1 MSDDHAEEPRSEQET
16 LPAIP
21 EKRNVALDEERG
33 YIIPRDIDQ
42 AFRFAQAVVMA
53 RLAPDSYNNDPSK
66 VMLGAMAAMEAGL
79 PPLYGLRQIA
89 IINGRPTI
97 WGDAAMALIQASGQL
112 ADRIVTEIGPG
123 VDTDALGREEWPDS
137 YGFMVQLF
145 RKGQPTPYIGRF
157 TIADAKRAKL
167 WMDTRKKP
175 WWEHP
180 KRMLLVRAQAFPQ
193 RDGFADCLAGLAIRE
208 EIEDT
213 FGTEKPEV
221 ETSFLNDEPVTESL
235 TDQSAS
241 VAPDLTPEPEPETV
255 KRDLG
260 NDEDRTLNF

>member
-1 MSDDHAEEPRSEQET
+1 MSDDHQDTEDRQ
-16 LPAIP
+16 LPAVL
-21 EKRNVALDEERG
+21 EKHPVALNEERG
-33 YIIPRDIDQ
+33 YIMPTNIDE
-42 AFRFAQAVVMA
+42 AFRFAQAVVTA

-112 ADRIVTEIGPG
+112 ADRIVTEIGGG
-123 VDTDALGREEWPDS
+123 VDTDALPREEWPDS
-137 YGFMVQLF
+137 YGFMVQLY

-167 WMDTRKKP
+167 WTDTRKKP

-193 RDGFADCLAGLAIRE
+193 RDGFADCLAGLQIRE
-208 EIEDT
+208 EVEDT
-213 FGTEKPEV
+213 FGTDKPV
-221 ETSFLNDEPVTESL
+221 IETSFLSDEPVTDEPA
-235 TDQSAS
+235 DI
-241 VAPDLTPEPEPETV
+241 PDTT
-255 KRDLG
+255 RDLG
-260 NDEDRTLNF
+260 TPADMKEDF

>member
-1 MSDDHAEEPRSEQET
+1 MTDERDDPTPGAEPVQLEPQ

-21 EKRNVALDEERG
+21 AKRNVAVDEERG
-33 YIIPRDIDQ
+33 YIIPKDIDQ
-42 AFRFAQAVVMA
+42 AFRFAQAVVTA

-112 ADRIVTEIGPG
+112 ADRIVTELGGGI
-123 VDTDALGREEWPDS
+123 DTDTVPRNEWPDS
-137 YGFMVQLF
+137 FGYMVQLF
-145 RKGQPTPYIGRF
+145 RRGQSSPYIGRF

-167 WMDTRKKP
+167 WDDHRRQP
-175 WWEHP
+175 WQNHP
-180 KRMLLVRAQAFPQ
+180 KRMLLVRAQTIAQ

-208 EIEDT
+208 EVEDT
-213 FGTEKPEV
+213 HGAEKAEV
-221 ETSFLNDEPVTESL
+221 ATSFLDDTPPEETETAEL
-235 TDQSAS
+235 
-241 VAPDLTPEPEPETV
+241 VET
-255 KRDLG
+255 RDLG
-260 NDEDRTLNF
+260 GPEDLKADF